1 MELIALVDM
10 SRFNVRAGEQF
21 TIPDKEGRILKAVK
35 KAKDAH
41 EKIDVEPSKGEY
53 RTREMTAKKKK

>member
-10 SRFNVRAGEQF
+10 SRLNVRAGEQF
-21 TIPDKEGRILKAVK
+21 SVPDKEGRILKAVR
-35 KAKDAH
+35 KAKEVSAVVDP
-41 EKIDVEPSKGEY
+41 EPEKGEY